1 VAELTVLVADDHPGV
16 VGHLRGLLS
25 AVHGITVVGAAL
37 SGREAV
43 DLALRHRP
51 DVLLLDL
58 RLSELSGIETI
69 REVLRELPGVA
80 VLVFTA
86 CEDDESVL
94 TAMRAGVRGY
104 ILKCAADEDIVR
116 AVRGVAAGEAIF
128 GSDIAARVIDLIANP
143 QRSTPLPALTARE
156 QELHDLLAAG
166 HGNAT
171 IAARLERAP
180 KTVSNQVSAL
190 VAKLGV
196 ADRQAIRRVRT
207 LGDCR

>member
-1 VAELTVLVADDHPGV
+1 MLVADDHPGV

-25 AVHGITVVGAAL
+25 TVPGITVVAEAA
-37 SGREAV
+37 SGREAIE
-43 DLALRHRP
+43 LAQRHNP
-51 DVLLLDL
+51 DVLVLDL
-58 RLSELSGIETI
+58 RMSELGDVSGIEAI
-69 REVLRELPGVA
+69 REVHRCAPTMA

-86 CEDDESVL
+86 CDDDESVL

-128 GSDIAARVIDLIANP
+128 GQSIAARVIDLLANP
-143 QRSTPLPALTARE
+143 REAQPLPRLSERE
-156 QELHDLLAAG
+156 RELLDLLAEG
-166 HGNAT
+166 HGNAA
-171 IAARLERAP
+171 IAVRLERAP

-196 ADRQAIRRVRT
+196 ADRSAAISRVRAI
-207 LGDCR
+207 GDCR

>member
-1 VAELTVLVADDHPGV
+1 LVADDHPGV

-25 AVHGITVVGAAL
+25 PVPGITVVAEAAGA
-37 SGREAV
+37 RDAV

-58 RLSELSGIETI
+58 RMSDGSGIDVI
-69 REVLRELPGVA
+69 REVHREAPRTA

-86 CEDDESVL
+86 CDDDESVL

-116 AVRGVAAGEAIF
+116 AVRGVACGEAIF
-128 GSDIAARVIDLIANP
+128 GQTIAHRVLSLLVEP
-143 QRSTPLPALTARE
+143 PASAAPMPVLTARE
-156 QELHDLLAAG
+156 RELAALLAAG
-166 HGNAT
+166 HGNAA
-171 IAARLERAP
+171 IARRLERAP

-196 ADRQAIRRVRT
+196 ADRSAAISRVRAIR
-207 LGDCR
+207 DCR